1 MANSQY
7 KDQFKK
13 ATKGLTSGGK
23 DVTLDKRDAQQLEN
37 EMIELYP
44 KAAELEQLCLLL
56 DRDYIDTSVVRR
68 HGDTGNTCPLT
79 TITTTHV

>member
-37 EMIELYP
+37 EMIELLP

-68 HGDTGNTCPLT
+68 HGDTWNRCPLT
-79 TITTTHV
+79 QQ